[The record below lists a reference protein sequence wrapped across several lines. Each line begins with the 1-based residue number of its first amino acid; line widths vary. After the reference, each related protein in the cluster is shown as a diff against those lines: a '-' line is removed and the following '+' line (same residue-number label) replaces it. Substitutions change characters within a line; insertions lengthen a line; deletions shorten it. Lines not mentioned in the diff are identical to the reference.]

1 MAKSVKSAS
10 KKKPSLKKQIA
21 AKLIATFAEL
31 KTKLGEKK
39 FNKKVQKASKILA
52 SGATIKPMKTAKAA
66 KKVTLPKAS

>member
-1 MAKSVKSAS
+1 MAKSVKTAG

-39 FNKKVQKASKILA
+39 FNKKIEKASKILA
-52 SGATIKPMKTAKAA
+52 SGATVKPIKAA
-66 KKVTLPKAS
+66 KPAKKAALPKAS